1 MIAPPQPIARRI
13 AITSPVARNSSS
25 LGCFFPPSSSPS
37 ELVISPLNESLC
49 ARLKSHLHPSLL
61 IISRP
66 RLVVIFSLSS
76 RYETARSQ
84 KSSHAFQ
91 PVIIFLIIHCFY
103 KLVVNL
109 FCLCRALHSF
119 RRVFKGTDVVEY
131 KRSQNIQQRNINPKT
146 FSLSTEPPFF
156 YFYLKIGLTKNF
168 DILHDALYKQGEFAQ
183 NVKLFQPVILK
194 HHFLTIFSVSQNY
207 SP

>member
-61 IISRP
+61 IISP
-66 RLVVIFSLSS
+66 APLSGNLLLVKSL
-76 RYETARSQ
+76 RNGAFT
-84 KSSHAFQ
+84 KHSHAFQ
-91 PVIIFLIIHCFY
+91 PVIIFLIIYCFY

-109 FCLCRALHSF
+109 FCLYRAFHSF
-119 RRVFKGTDVVEY
+119 GLIFKGTDVVEY
-131 KRSQNIQQRNINPKT
+131 KKV
-146 FSLSTEPPFF
+146 
-156 YFYLKIGLTKNF
+156 KI
-168 DILHDALYKQGEFAQ
+168 
-183 NVKLFQPVILK
+183 
-194 HHFLTIFSVSQNY
+194 Y
-207 SP
+207 SSN

>member
-1 MIAPPQPIARRI
+1 MWRRQTLWRIDVKPAYLGAAVPSLIEPPTLVDVLQGWWGCRGVIAPPQPIARRI

-61 IISRP
+61 IISP
-66 RLVVIFSLSS
+66 APLSGNLLLVKSLRNSAF
-76 RYETARSQ
+76 T

-91 PVIIFLIIHCFY
+91 PVIIFLIIYCFY

-109 FCLCRALHSF
+109 FCLYTAFHSF
-119 RRVFKGTDVVEY
+119 RRVFRGTDVVEY
-131 KRSQNIQQRNINPKT
+131 KRSQYIQ
-146 FSLSTEPPFF
+146 
-156 YFYLKIGLTKNF
+156 
-168 DILHDALYKQGEFAQ
+168 
-183 NVKLFQPVILK
+183 
-194 HHFLTIFSVSQNY
+194 
-207 SP
+207 